1 MRRNVREKRRRLR
14 WVKKLK
20 RKIFWERKEGEG
32 IGIVQIRRNVR
43 EGKSWYW
50 YCANWQR
57 QKEVI
62 KG

>member
-32 IGIVQIRRNVR
+32 IGIVQIRRKVR
-43 EGKSWYW
+43 VDIGIVQIGKG
-50 YCANWQR
+50 R
-57 QKEVI
+57 K
-62 KG
+62 K